1 MPAHWYSGVSE
12 THSPSACQ
20 TESSIEAFKPFV
32 RVMLDI
38 VRHDAWP
45 EFELFTAV
53 FFALCCGTRFR
64 TLASLLEACGSQLHG
79 ADDVEILVPERVVSL
94 SEPLPAAPQACKVKS
109 IILPEPDAHPATLDL
124 DQGGVFLFQSNVPQ
138 PGFDVLVYQRDAFL
152 LAIECK
158 YSQESSGTTLTRDE
172 VSRKQQLSFDALL
185 PWLSG
190 TRTMHPAKQDSR
202 FLTPSLPCSSDCE
215 SHRQA
220 IGAGSR
226 APTTPQS
233 KKQQTRYLANIQNK
247 VFVQL
252 EAPHSSRVCAG
263 VFRVP
268 TLQSVKHITVSYRNL
283 QGAKSYESAH
293 GIVVGRDILEQLFG
307 PTWCRTNLLW
317 NLVRPHT
324 IH

>member
-1 MPAHWYSGVSE
+1 MHCCLG
-12 THSPSACQ
+12 
-20 TESSIEAFKPFV
+20 FRV
-32 RVMLDI
+32 R
-38 VRHDAWP
+38 
-45 EFELFTAV
+45 
-53 FFALCCGTRFR
+53 TR
-64 TLASLLEACGSQLHG
+64 
-79 ADDVEILVPERVVSL
+79 
-94 SEPLPAAPQACKVKS
+94 
-109 IILPEPDAHPATLDL
+109 ILPSKIH
-124 DQGGVFLFQSNVPQ
+124 G
-138 PGFDVLVYQRDAFL
+138 
-152 LAIECK
+152 
-158 YSQESSGTTLTRDE
+158 
-172 VSRKQQLSFDALL
+172 
-185 PWLSG
+185 W
-190 TRTMHPAKQDSR
+190 

-215 SHRQA
+215 SRRQA

-233 KKQQTRYLANIQNK
+233 KTQRTRYLAYIQNK
-247 VFVQL
+247 VFVRL

-283 QGAKSYESAH
+283 QGARSYESAH